1 MDTIVAISTPPGV
14 GGIGIV
20 RLSGPDSLSIINRIS
35 RKKIRQPYRL
45 VYTHIINPETE
56 ETIDETLI
64 SYHKAPHS
72 YTREDVVEINGHSGL
87 VVLRGILEAV
97 LSCGARLA
105 EPGEFT
111 RRAYLNGRID
121 LAQAEAVATLISA
134 KTELARKVALSQLK
148 GELSAKIKVIADEI
162 FEILTRVSASLD
174 FEEVEEID
182 REGFLCKLSS
192 LKKELDSLVQS
203 FTKGRFLAGC
213 AVGVIVGRPNVGKS
227 SILNGLLGE
236 DRAIVTPI
244 PGTTRD
250 LVSEIIDVSGIPLKI
265 TDTAGLTH
273 AIDIVEKEG
282 VRRAYGAIASADI
295 VIFVID
301 GSQPLSEEVCAIIE
315 DIKNETIICINKI
328 DLPQRID
335 RQGLERLG
343 RKCVFVSA
351 EEENLS
357 ELREAISEALF
368 DGFDESHL
376 ITNLRHKEALKETA
390 LQIDNAIINLREG
403 GEEEIIAY
411 DLNQALNSISE
422 ITGERTTEEML
433 DAIFASF
440 CIGK

>member
-1 MDTIVAISTPPGV
+1 METIVAVSTPPGM

-35 RKKIRQPYRL
+35 SKKISQSHRL
-45 VYTHIINPETE
+45 VYAYIINPETE
-56 ETIDETLI
+56 EVIDETLV

-72 YTREDVVEINGHSGL
+72 YTKEDVVEINGHSGL
-87 VVLRGILEAV
+87 VILREILEAS

-111 RRAYLNGRID
+111 KRAYLNGRID
-121 LAQAEAVATLISA
+121 LAQAEAVASLIGA
-134 KTELARKVALSQLK
+134 KTELARKVAISQLK
-148 GELSAKIKVIADEI
+148 GELSAKVKGIDEEI
-162 FEILTRVSASLD
+162 FELWTRVSASLD

-182 REGFLCKLSS
+182 REGFLGELSCI
-192 LKKELDSLVQS
+192 KKELDSLVQS
-203 FTKGRFLAGC
+203 FAKGKFLSEC
-213 AVGVIVGRPNVGKS
+213 AIGVIVGRPNVGKS

-236 DRAIVTPI
+236 DRVIVTPI

-250 LVSEIIDVSGIPLKI
+250 LVSEIIDISGLPLKI

-282 VRRAYGAIASADI
+282 VRRAYGAIASADV
-295 VIFVID
+295 VIFVLD
-301 GSQPLSEEVCAIIE
+301 GSEPISEEVCGIIE
-315 DIKNETIICINKI
+315 GIRNEMIICINKI

-335 RQGLERLG
+335 RERIERFG
-343 RKCVFVSA
+343 KKSVFVSA
-351 EEENLS
+351 NMEDLS
-357 ELREAISEALF
+357 KLREAISESLF
-368 DGFDESHL
+368 SGFDEAHL

-390 LQIDNAIINLREG
+390 LQIDSAITNLKIG

-411 DLNQALNSISE
+411 DLKRAREAISE
-422 ITGERTTEEML
+422 ITGKRTTEEML
-433 DAIFASF
+433 DKIFASF

>member
-1 MDTIVAISTPPGV
+1 MATIAAISTPIGE

-35 RKKIRQPYRL
+35 RKKISEPYRL
-45 VYTHIINPETE
+45 IYTHIINPETK
-56 ETIDETLI
+56 ETIDEVLI
-64 SYHKAPHS
+64 SYHKEPHS
-72 YTREDVVEINGHSGL
+72 YTREDIIEINGHSGL
-87 VVLRGILEAV
+87 VVLREILELV
-97 LSCGARLA
+97 ISCGARLA
-105 EPGEFT
+105 SPGEFT
-111 RRAYLNGRID
+111 KRAYLNGRID
-121 LAQAEAVATLISA
+121 LAQAEAVGALISA

-148 GELSAKIKVIADEI
+148 GELSAKMKQIAEEI
-162 FEILTRVSASLD
+162 FEILTNLSASLD

-182 REGFLCKLSS
+182 REVLLCKLVSI
-192 LKKELDSLVQS
+192 KKELDSLVQS
-203 FTKGRFLAGC
+203 SAKGRFLSGY

-250 LVSEIIDVSGIPLKI
+250 LVSEIINISGVPLKI
-265 TDTAGLTH
+265 TDTAGLTQ

-301 GSQPLSEEVCAIIE
+301 GSESLSEEVCDMIE
-315 DIKNETIICINKI
+315 TIRNETIICINKI

-335 RQGLERLG
+335 RERIERLG
-343 RKCVFVSA
+343 RKCLFISA
-351 EEENLS
+351 KEGDLS
-357 ELREAISEALF
+357 ELKEVISKALF
-368 DGFDESHL
+368 NGFDEAHL
-376 ITNLRHKEALKETA
+376 ITNLRHKEALKKTA
-390 LQIDNAIINLREG
+390 LQIDTAITNLREG

-411 DLNQALNSISE
+411 DLKGALNSISE

-440 CIGK
+440 CVGK

>member
-1 MDTIVAISTPPGV
+1 M
-14 GGIGIV
+14 
-20 RLSGPDSLSIINRIS
+20 
-35 RKKIRQPYRL
+35 
-45 VYTHIINPETE
+45 
-56 ETIDETLI
+56 
-64 SYHKAPHS
+64 
-72 YTREDVVEINGHSGL
+72 
-87 VVLRGILEAV
+87 
-97 LSCGARLA
+97 
-105 EPGEFT
+105 
-111 RRAYLNGRID
+111 
-121 LAQAEAVATLISA
+121 
-134 KTELARKVALSQLK
+134 
-148 GELSAKIKVIADEI
+148 IADEI

-301 GSQPLSEEVCAIIE
+301 GSQPLSEEVCGIIE

-335 RQGLERLG
+335 RERIERLG
-343 RKCVFVSA
+343 RKCVFICA

-376 ITNLRHKEALKETA
+376 ITNLRHKEALKKTA
-390 LQIDNAIINLREG
+390 LQIDNAMTNLREG

>member
-1 MDTIVAISTPPGV
+1 METIAAISTPIGV

-35 RKKIRQPYRL
+35 SKKISQPYRL
-45 VYTHIINPETE
+45 FYAHIINPKTG

-72 YTREDVVEINGHSGL
+72 YTKEDVVEINGHSGL
-87 VVLRGILEAV
+87 IILREILEAS

-111 RRAYLNGRID
+111 KRAYLNGRID
-121 LAQAEAVATLISA
+121 LAQAEAVASLIGA

-148 GELSAKIKVIADEI
+148 GDLSAKIKAIADEI
-162 FEILTRVSASLD
+162 FELWTRISASLD

-182 REGFLCKLSS
+182 RDGFLRKLSC

-203 FTKGRFLAGC
+203 FTQGRFLTGC
-213 AVGVIVGRPNVGKS
+213 AMGVIVGRPNVGKS

-250 LVSEIIDVSGIPLKI
+250 LVSEIIDISGLPLKI

-282 VRRAYGAIASADI
+282 VRRAYQAIASADI
-295 VIFVID
+295 VIFVVD
-301 GSQPLSEEVCAIIE
+301 GSEPISEEVCEIIE
-315 DIKNETIICINKI
+315 GIKNETIICINKI

-335 RQGLERLG
+335 RERIERFG
-343 RKCVFVSA
+343 KKSVFVSA
-351 EEENLS
+351 NMGDLS
-357 ELREAISEALF
+357 KLREAISESLF
-368 DGFDESHL
+368 SGFDEAHL
-376 ITNLRHKEALKETA
+376 ITSLRHKEALKETA
-390 LQIDNAIINLREG
+390 LQIDSAITNLKIG

-411 DLNQALNSISE
+411 DLKRAGEAISE
-422 ITGERTTEEML
+422 ITGKRTTEEML
-433 DAIFASF
+433 DKIFASF